1 MFADLTSGLF
11 HLLVFLSLLTGALPL
26 SALRS
31 TESTP
36 AESECQC
43 SFEAYVGLHLGKNR
57 LERRQPA
64 VYRKH
69 LPNDSPA
76 VNERFSATVGTD
88 LVFSGHRLANG
99 LLAPLLT

>member
-1 MFADLTSGLF
+1 MFTNPIRGLF
-11 HLLVFLSLLTGALPL
+11 HFLVFLSLLTGALPY
-26 SALRS
+26 STLRT
-31 TESTP
+31 TESSP

-43 SFEAYVGLHLGKNR
+43 SFEAYVGLHPGKQR
-57 LERRQPA
+57 LERRQPV